1 MEELYRQIDAMEG
14 EMAKALCRLVEI
26 PAISPASGGEGERAK
41 AQAIAEIACEM
52 GLPSPERYDAPSPGG
67 DRPNLVVTLEGTKRE
82 RLWIVT
88 HMDVVP
94 EGDRSLWDTDP
105 FKGLIKDGKVFGRG
119 ANDNGQELV
128 ASLYALYALKR
139 SGVTPARD
147 ICLAFVADEEMG
159 SAYGIQHLISL
170 GLFRPDDLVV
180 VPDVGNERGDFIEVA
195 EKAILWLEF
204 CVLGKQAHASRP
216 EDGLNA
222 CRAANQLS
230 VALDEAYRRAFPE
243 EDRLFS
249 PPVSTFEP
257 TRRRANV
264 SNVNTIP
271 GREIFAFDC
280 RILPSAGNEAVLKVT
295 DQVCRDV
302 SNQSGA
308 KISYD
313 ILQRTDAAPVTPVD
327 APVVK
332 LLEAAVG
339 DVLHIKPVIGGVGG
353 GTCAAFF
360 RRTGIPAAVWAQEAN
375 VAHEPNEYAVI
386 EHMVNEAK
394 VFAHMMAS

>member
-41 AQAIAEIACEM
+41 AMAIAEIVCEM

-67 DRPNLVVTLEGTKRE
+67 VRPNLVVTLEGTKR

-88 HMDVVP
+88 H
-94 EGDRSLWDTDP
+94 GRRAGGRSP
-105 FKGLIKDGKVFGRG
+105 MGHGSVQGLIKDGKVFGRG

-159 SAYGIQHLISL
+159 SAWHSASDFPGALQTGRSRGCARRGTKEGLHRSRRESDIVARILRL
-170 GLFRPDDLVV
+170 GETSPCQPPGGR
-180 VPDVGNERGDFIEVA
+180 
-195 EKAILWLEF
+195 
-204 CVLGKQAHASRP
+204 
-216 EDGLNA
+216 LNA
-222 CRAANQLS
+222 SAWQTNSPLRSTRHIGALS
-230 VALDEAYRRAFPE
+230 GGGPAVFAPA
-243 EDRLFS
+243 
-249 PPVSTFEP
+249 STFEP

-280 RILPSAGNEAVLKVT
+280 RILPSAGMK
-295 DQVCRDV
+295 R
-302 SNQSGA
+302 
-308 KISYD
+308 
-313 ILQRTDAAPVTPVD
+313 
-327 APVVK
+327 
-332 LLEAAVG
+332 
-339 DVLHIKPVIGGVGG
+339 
-353 GTCAAFF
+353 F
-360 RRTGIPAAVWAQEAN
+360 
-375 VAHEPNEYAVI
+375 
-386 EHMVNEAK
+386 
-394 VFAHMMAS
+394 